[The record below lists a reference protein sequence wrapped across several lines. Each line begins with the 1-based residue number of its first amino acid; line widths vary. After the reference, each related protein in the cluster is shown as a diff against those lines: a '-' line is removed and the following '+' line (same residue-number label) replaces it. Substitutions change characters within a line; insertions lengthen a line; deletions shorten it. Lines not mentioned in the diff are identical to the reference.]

1 MSDQKE
7 NNSMVK
13 HPNHYNV
20 YDVEVLDMM
29 AAIWGNE
36 AVALWC
42 KMTAYKYRMRMGYKV
57 GVDPSVDFKKEQECL
72 ELMRKYK
79 ARCAKEKEQSYNSN
93 SKLFELNNISL
104 TISKP
109 EQFDTV
115 TTSEETAV
123 NYNPY

>member
-1 MSDQKE
+1 MSEQKDG
-7 NNSMVK
+7 NSMVK

-42 KMTAYKYRMRMGYKV
+42 KMTAFKYRMRMGYKV

-79 ARCAKEKEQSYNSN
+79 AKSADDKIHHDSIN
-93 SKLFELNNISL
+93 KLFESDNVSH
-104 TISKP
+104 TKV
-109 EQFDTV
+109 EEFDSSYPT
-115 TTSEETAV
+115 EGAAQ
-123 NYNPY
+123 YNPY

>member
-1 MSDQKE
+1 MSEQKDG
-7 NNSMVK
+7 NSMVK

-42 KMTAYKYRMRMGYKV
+42 KMTAFKYRMRMGYKV

-79 ARCAKEKEQSYNSN
+79 AKSADDKLHHDSIN
-93 SKLFELNNISL
+93 KLFESDNVNH
-104 TISKP
+104 TKV
-109 EQFDTV
+109 EEFDSSYPT
-115 TTSEETAV
+115 EGAAQ
-123 NYNPY
+123 YNPY

>member
-1 MSDQKE
+1 MSEQKDG
-7 NNSMVK
+7 NSMVK
-13 HPNHYNV
+13 HPTHYNV

-42 KMTAYKYRMRMGYKV
+42 KMTAFKYRMRMGYKV

-79 ARCAKEKEQSYNSN
+79 AKSAIDKPCCDSAG
-93 SKLFELNNISL
+93 KLFESDNVSH
-104 TISKP
+104 TKV
-109 EQFDTV
+109 EEFDSSYPT
-115 TTSEETAV
+115 EGTAQ
-123 NYNPY
+123 YNPY

>member
-1 MSDQKE
+1 MSEQKDG
-7 NNSMVK
+7 NSMVK

-42 KMTAYKYRMRMGYKV
+42 KMTAFKYRMRMGYKV

-79 ARCAKEKEQSYNSN
+79 AKSADDKLHHDSIN
-93 SKLFELNNISL
+93 KLFESDNVSH
-104 TISKP
+104 TKV
-109 EQFDTV
+109 EEFDSSYPT
-115 TTSEETAV
+115 EGAAQ
-123 NYNPY
+123 YNPY

>member
-1 MSDQKE
+1 MAEQTDS
-7 NNSMVK
+7 NSIVK

-42 KMTAYKYRMRMGYKV
+42 KMTAFKYRMRMGYKV
-57 GVDPSVDFKKEQECL
+57 GVDPSIDFKKEQECL

-79 ARCAKEKEQSYNSN
+79 DRCKKPDSADYRKNY
-93 SKLFELNNISL
+93 KLFEGNN
-104 TISKP
+104 
-109 EQFDTV
+109 TV
-115 TTSEETAV
+115 TVCDSFTDSNATNTLDSE
-123 NYNPY
+123 

>member
-1 MSDQKE
+1 MAEQADS
-7 NNSMVK
+7 NSIVK

-42 KMTAYKYRMRMGYKV
+42 KMTAFKYRMRMGYKV
-57 GVDPSVDFKKEQECL
+57 GVDPSIDFKKEQECL

-79 ARCAKEKEQSYNSN
+79 DRCKMDYHKNH
-93 SKLFELNNISL
+93 KLFEGNN
-104 TISKP
+104 
-109 EQFDTV
+109 TV
-115 TTSEETAV
+115 TVCDNFTDSDITNITVAK
-123 NYNPY
+123 

>member
-1 MSDQKE
+1 MTEQTDSS
-7 NNSMVK
+7 SMVK

-42 KMTAYKYRMRMGYKV
+42 KMTAFKYRMRMGYKA
-57 GVDPSVDFKKEQECL
+57 GVDPSTDFKKEQECL

-79 ARCAKEKEQSYNSN
+79 DRCKNSDSVDYHKN
-93 SKLFELNNISL
+93 YKLIEDNN
-104 TISKP
+104 
-109 EQFDTV
+109 TV
-115 TTSEETAV
+115 TICDSFTDSDITNITVAK
-123 NYNPY
+123 

>member
-1 MSDQKE
+1 MSEQKDG
-7 NNSMVK
+7 NSMVK

-42 KMTAYKYRMRMGYKV
+42 KMTAFKYRMRMGYKV

-79 ARCAKEKEQSYNSN
+79 AKSADDKCHHDSIN
-93 SKLFELNNISL
+93 KLFESDNVSH
-104 TISKP
+104 TKV
-109 EQFDTV
+109 EEFDSSYPT
-115 TTSEETAV
+115 EGAAQ
-123 NYNPY
+123 YNPY

>member
-1 MSDQKE
+1 MSEQKDG
-7 NNSMVK
+7 NSMVK

-42 KMTAYKYRMRMGYKV
+42 KMTAFKYRMRMGYKV

-79 ARCAKEKEQSYNSN
+79 AKSADDKRHHDSIN
-93 SKLFELNNISL
+93 KLFESDNVSH
-104 TISKP
+104 TKV
-109 EQFDTV
+109 EEFDSSYPT
-115 TTSEETAV
+115 EGAAQ
-123 NYNPY
+123 YNPY